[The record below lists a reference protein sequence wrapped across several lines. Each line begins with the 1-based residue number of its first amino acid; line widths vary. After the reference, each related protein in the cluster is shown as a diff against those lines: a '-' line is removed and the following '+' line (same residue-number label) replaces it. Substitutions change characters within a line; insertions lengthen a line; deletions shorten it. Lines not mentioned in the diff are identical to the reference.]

1 MRIPLL
7 ETTHRDR
14 LNAFRA
20 AHPDSGEP
28 ELVLIPLLGPNQG
41 DRIKPL
47 EEHTLI
53 HRVRIKPLEQH
64 TLIREPELVLI
75 SLLGPNHRDRIKC
88 HLNSSH

>member
-1 MRIPLL
+1 MPLEEHTLIHGVRIKPLEQHTLIREPELVRIPLL

-53 HRVRIKPLEQH
+53 HRVRIKPHEEH
-64 TLIREPELVLI
+64 P
-75 SLLGPNHRDRIKC
+75 
-88 HLNSSH
+88 